1 MLKDSHYCRCQNGA
15 ELNWLLYETGSSKDK
30 ILLNM
35 QFMLRLVNVDIPG
48 VTLIGGPQQFAIVGK
63 IKKLLCEYD
72 AMPPVSEVQ
81 WIKDGDVI
89 ARNSSLLVN
98 ESRISVPHYNESQI
112 QLLISQSTSQ
122 DAGNYS
128 CLVINAVGNSFQR
141 TSVISQGTV
150 CYKALYNYVC
160 LFLFGHG
167 KFKLVEQWGSHFS

>member
-1 MLKDSHYCRCQNGA
+1 
-15 ELNWLLYETGSSKDK
+15 
-30 ILLNM
+30 
-35 QFMLRLVNVDIPG
+35 MLRFANIDIPG
-48 VTLIGGPQQFAIVGK
+48 ITMIGGPQQFAIVGK

-72 AMPPVSEVQ
+72 AMPPVSEAQ

-98 ESRISVPHYNESQI
+98 ESRISVPYYNESQI
-112 QLLISQSTSQ
+112 QLLINQSTSQ

-128 CLVINAVGNSFQR
+128 CLVINAVGNSSRR

-160 LFLFGHG
+160 LFCLARGNSNWWNNG
-167 KFKLVEQWGSHFS
+167 NLIYRKRSHEVLEGLL